1 MPQLNKER
9 ETLNNHSDL
18 ATEILDKLSAQP
30 VELEHAALANSPEES
45 IELICSGEIEVSFE
59 EALKIFILLCW
70 RNNGLSQKFLDA
82 YRVDLLNIYGHD
94 RLLCF
99 MKAAQEMV
107 PKINQLSS
115 AVGMN
120 ELLILTT

>member
-45 IELICSGEIEVSFE
+45 IELICSGEIEVE
-59 EALKIFILLCW
+59 
-70 RNNGLSQKFLDA
+70 
-82 YRVDLLNIYGHD
+82 
-94 RLLCF
+94 
-99 MKAAQEMV
+99 
-107 PKINQLSS
+107 
-115 AVGMN
+115 
-120 ELLILTT
+120 